1 MKLAAYEPSEWGG
14 SFFYRAVSPLHTLPE
29 WDTTF
34 SQNFQKD
41 ADAAFFWLPKT
52 DTEHK
57 LIAEYAK
64 CGVPVFLDFDD
75 NVFELPEELPAAKL
89 FTPVVCQKILQS
101 IKLASLVTVSTL
113 ELKKQLHFTKAK
125 IEVIPNAFDNEI
137 FTHPS
142 QGKRNK
148 IVLWRGAGGHD
159 LDLSTVM
166 DELVFMAKTHPDW
179 KFIFAGE
186 APPCS
191 QKIPQ
196 SQRIDIPF
204 EDINTYMKKCA
215 ELNAAIMIV
224 PLHNNAHNEVK
235 SNVSYLEGTY
245 FGATVVAPPL
255 PEFRMPGVV
264 TYSGTEEFLSRMDWQ
279 MQRVGSEKLV
289 GYARAYINE
298 RLSVGHISKLRAHVY
313 NQVVDV

>member
-1 MKLAAYEPSEWGG
+1 MKLAAFEPSEWGG
-14 SFFYRAVSPLHTLPE
+14 SFFYRAVSPLHTLPD
-29 WDTTF
+29 WTTSF
-34 SQNFQKD
+34 SQNFQKGC
-41 ADAAFFWLPKT
+41 DAAFFWLPKT

-57 LIAEYAK
+57 LIAEYVK

-75 NVFELPEELPAAKL
+75 NVFELPEELPGAKY
-89 FTPVVCQKILQS
+89 FTPTICQAILKS
-101 IKLASLVTVSTL
+101 ISLASLVTVSTL

-159 LDLSTVM
+159 KDLSTVM

-179 KFIFAGE
+179 RFAFAGD
-186 APPCS
+186 APKIT
-191 QKIPQ
+191 QRIPQ
-196 SQRIDIPF
+196 SQRIEIGF
-204 EDINTYMKKCA
+204 KDINGYMKECKD
-215 ELNAAIMIV
+215 LNPAIMIV
-224 PLHNNAHNEVK
+224 PLFNNPHNEVK
-235 SNVSYLEGTY
+235 SNCAYIEGTY

-264 TYSGTEEFLSRMDWQ
+264 TYSGTEEFMSRLDWQ

-313 NQVVDV
+313 DSVVK